1 MLRFAVAIAALGVA
15 CSSPAPPPVAPAPVV
30 APSPSPPPPPAI
42 VVDAAPAGPPPLSLA
57 EGQQLFEHTCQ
68 PCHSLDGSMTPG
80 PTMKGYIG
88 AKLQLD
94 DGTVVIGSA
103 ERIAAALHAPQP
115 LQGFQPTM
123 PNFDGY
129 FNSQQIAGL
138 VAFVVSVQ

>member
-1 MLRFAVAIAALGVA
+1 MLRFAAAIAALIA
-15 CSSPAPPPVAPAPVV
+15 CGSPAPPPPVAPAPV
-30 APSPSPPPPPAI
+30 APPPAV
-42 VVDAAPAGPPPLSLA
+42 VVDAAPAEPPPLSLA

-94 DGTVVIGSA
+94 DGTAVIGST

-115 LQGFQPTM
+115 LQGFQPAM
-123 PNFDGY
+123 PSFDGY
-129 FNSQQIAGL
+129 FNAQQIAAL
-138 VAFVVSVQ
+138 VAYVVSVQ